1 MSDKYWLRT
10 IIAVSISLA
19 LLFVLFVL
27 TDSTADLGRDDDSAV
42 ERDLFQGLEAE
53 DVTRIDVIG
62 YHGAFTI
69 FLADVQP
76 DTAAN
81 QTPRV
86 GRDGTP
92 GAPARTDRVLGF
104 TESFL
109 STYDARTVT
118 LNEGRHEE
126 LGVGHVD
133 VTDSL
138 NQGEYIIRLWSG
150 DESHRVYVGVSA
162 AMDVLYLR
170 GEGSTTVYATADS
183 LSRILS
189 QGMDWFVDYRLFRG
203 AVSRSEIR
211 SVRFT
216 GLIEAEIERLERGF
230 TTTETERG
238 GAAEAAAA
246 TAVSRLLSLEGGS
259 FLLEPVREEDAIMRI
274 DIYLETSGRPLSVHV
289 GPERE
294 RGYPAS
300 LMWPASVPGEFHEMS
315 EGVLVFDHLVDE
327 LLLALSSL

>member
-10 IIAVSISLA
+10 IIAVSLTLA
-19 LLFVLFVL
+19 LLSALFVL
-27 TDSTADLGRDDDSAV
+27 SDSTADPGSDEDSAV
-42 ERDLFQGLEAE
+42 VRDLFRGLEAY

-69 FLADVQP
+69 FAADVESE
-76 DTAAN
+76 TVAN
-81 QTPRV
+81 QIPRV

-92 GAPARTDRVLGF
+92 DAPARSDRVLGF
-104 TESFL
+104 TETLL
-109 STYDARTVT
+109 STHDARTVT
-118 LNEGRHEE
+118 LNEARHEE

-150 DESHRVYVGVSA
+150 DEGHRVYVGVSA
-162 AMDVLYLR
+162 AMEVLYLR
-170 GEGSTTVYATADS
+170 GEGSPTVYATADG

-259 FLLEPVREEDAIMRI
+259 FLLEPVRAEDAIIRI
-274 DIYLETSGRPLSVHV
+274 DIDLETFGRSLTVHI

-300 LMWPASVPGEFHEMS
+300 LVWPASPPPEAREMR
-315 EGVLVFDHLVDE
+315 EGVLVFDHLIDE